1 MVVAAADARASA
13 FLPRRALARVVL
25 SLVQNGLDASP
36 AGSTVA
42 LRISAHERLEVV
54 VEDHGQ
60 GMTPDLVSRAG
71 EPFFT
76 TKPPG
81 QGLGLG
87 LFLARSLADQLDGR
101 FTIDSAPG
109 RGTTVAL
116 RLPLQVQS
124 DVAPA

>member
-1 MVVAAADARASA
+1 
-13 FLPRRALARVVL
+13 
-25 SLVQNGLDASP
+25 
-36 AGSTVA
+36 
-42 LRISAHERLEVV
+42 
-54 VEDHGQ
+54 
-60 GMTPDLVSRAG
+60 MTPDLVSRAG